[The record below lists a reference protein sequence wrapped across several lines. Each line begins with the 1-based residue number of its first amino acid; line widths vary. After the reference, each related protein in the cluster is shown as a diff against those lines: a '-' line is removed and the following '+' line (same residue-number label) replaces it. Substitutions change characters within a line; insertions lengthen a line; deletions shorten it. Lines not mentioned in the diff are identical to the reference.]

1 MFNIIK
7 IVEEAVADNFAR
19 PLRTWSF
26 TKGISRLTP
35 RINVGG
41 TVYDAVLT
49 IDEEV
54 PETPLSDG

>member
-1 MFNIIK
+1 MFNIIR
-7 IVEEAVADNFAR
+7 IVEEAAAEITRSVKDLEFHDGHLAAHA
-19 PLRTWSF
+19 
-26 TKGISRLTP
+26 K
-35 RINVGG
+35 INVGG